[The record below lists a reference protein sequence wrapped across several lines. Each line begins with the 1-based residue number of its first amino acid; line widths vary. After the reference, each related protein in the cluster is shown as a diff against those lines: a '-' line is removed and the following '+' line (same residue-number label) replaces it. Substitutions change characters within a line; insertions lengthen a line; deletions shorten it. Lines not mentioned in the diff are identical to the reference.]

1 MKPRLRMPVQSA
13 PKPKIRR
20 SLPDKVGEVKPI
32 YDLRGSLLM
41 TGTEKEWRSWVKT
54 RR

>member
-1 MKPRLRMPVQSA
+1 MRPKLRMPKAKSR
-13 PKPKIRR
+13 KPRIRR
-20 SLPDKVGEVKPI
+20 GLPDKVGKVKHI

-41 TGTEKEWRSWVKT
+41 TGTEREWRSWVKA